1 MKISYANKKTE
12 RLCFD
17 IRKATK
23 DLGKDV
29 AIELHNL
36 INAMEAFPNLQAI
49 KGFPQYRLHSLIGE
63 RNYQYSLT
71 IDKRYKWRLVIYPL
85 DEEGNLLKDRSNEKE
100 MLTKA
105 VKVEVLEVSEH
116 YE

>member
-29 AIELHNL
+29 AIKLHNL
-36 INAMEAFPNLQAI
+36 INAMEAFPQS
-49 KGFPQYRLHSLIGE
+49 PSH
-63 RNYQYSLT
+63 
-71 IDKRYKWRLVIYPL
+71 
-85 DEEGNLLKDRSNEKE
+85 
-100 MLTKA
+100 
-105 VKVEVLEVSEH
+105 
-116 YE
+116 